1 MGRGIDRPF
10 AGGQGVNRRN
20 AFQFKAGNSI
30 FHRLDPMSKLVW
42 LFGVSLLAFGAY
54 IAWIQI
60 VITLAVL
67 GTALFLARLSVSE
80 VVRGT
85 WIFIAAS
92 VSFFIIQSVSLPGH
106 TIAFHIFSKPIYAES
121 ADYALASALRI
132 YAIVLSSMVF
142 VRTTDPR
149 DLAIALVTQMHMP
162 YRIAYTFFIALRIVP
177 TIEEEI
183 QIIRSAHAVRGVAR
197 QRSIAGRIGETKRYV
212 MPLLVGSLR
221 RASTMVMSM
230 EARAFGAYPTRTFVE
245 SPRMSGFGVS
255 VCIFMGVAVVVWYA
269 ALLLGY
275 VHSVYIFSPA

>member
-1 MGRGIDRPF
+1 MAPPIHEVSRRLAATAPGRGFHPVLSSPELVAQLIAIPRSP
-10 AGGQGVNRRN
+10 AMSRRN
-20 AFQFKAGNSI
+20 AFQFKAGHSV
-30 FHRLDPMSKLVW
+30 FHRLDPMSKLAW

-67 GTALFLARLSVSE
+67 ATALFLARLPLGDVL
-80 VVRGT
+80 RGT

-92 VSFFIIQSVSLPGH
+92 VSFFIIQTLSLPG
-106 TIAFHIFSKPIYAES
+106 TTVAFHIFSKPIYAES

-149 DLAIALVTQMHMP
+149 DLAIALVTQMRMP
-162 YRIAYTFFIALRIVP
+162 YRIAYTFFIALRIIP

-230 EARAFGAYPTRTFVE
+230 EARAFGAYPTRSFVD
-245 SPRMSGFGVS
+245 SPG
-255 VCIFMGVAVVVWYA
+255 
-269 ALLLGY
+269 
-275 VHSVYIFSPA
+275 